1 MKKTISLILSALAL
15 ISCEK
20 QPLEVTD
27 NSFKFKTEVRSS
39 EETLEYSIYL
49 TLQSGSRTCD
59 YEFLYTIDGNP
70 SLFLLDK
77 DGNTVES
84 GVKVDFRSSNSIH
97 YKLPPLSVGE
107 HIIDITLSSEA
118 YSKQEDYKFSVQLSP
133 FTVHAEVNA
142 NKENPNSLLLISL
155 QDGLTDRPYC
165 LTATI
170 DSETFDLPESASE
183 IDFSKTP
190 IYTAHLPQIR
200 PGKHILR
207 LTLDDTF
214 STKTETIEFD
224 EPIRYPT
231 LDLTLSYNKQSG
243 NHELTISRNPYAI
256 RVRVQAKLIVTGSV
270 NYYASCSNSW
280 TYDEPWTFRTTD
292 TKMNEGEQSIDTDS
306 DGVFCVAERDKV
318 ASEITSSYIFSAIY
332 ISVGSGEDWYYKV
345 SGYEPV
351 YYKIT
356 KEELS
361 IHFEIEDVPG
371 ITPVLRNSISG
382 CTVSGIE

>member
-1 MKKTISLILSALAL
+1 MKKTISLLFITLAL
-15 ISCEK
+15 LSCEK
-20 QPLEVTD
+20 QPLEVID

-39 EETLEYSIYL
+39 EETLEYNIYL

-77 DGNTVES
+77 EGNTVES

-107 HIIDITLSSEA
+107 HNIDITLSSEA
-118 YSKQEDYKFSVQLSP
+118 FSKQEDYKFSVNLSP
-133 FTVHAEVNA
+133 FTVHAEVNT
-142 NKENPNSLLLISL
+142 NKENPYSLLLVSL

-165 LTATI
+165 LVATI
-170 DSETFDLPESASE
+170 DGENIELPEGASE

-190 IYTAHLPQIR
+190 IFTIPIPTIR

-214 STKTETIEFD
+214 STKTEDIEFD
-224 EPIRYPT
+224 EPVRFPT
-231 LDLTLSYNKQSG
+231 LDLSLAYNSHTG
-243 NHELTISRNPYAI
+243 HHELTISRNPYAI
-256 RVRVQAKLIVTGSV
+256 RVKVQSKLIITGSV
-270 NYYASCSNSW
+270 SYYAACSNGW
-280 TYDEPWTFRTTD
+280 TYSDPWTYRTTS
-292 TKMNEGEQSIDTDS
+292 TKTLDGEQSIDTLS
-306 DGVFCVAERDKV
+306 DGVFCLAERDKI
-318 ASEITSSYIFSAIY
+318 AEEITSSYIFSAIY
-332 ISVGSGEDWYYKV
+332 MSAGSSEDFYYKV

-351 YYKIT
+351 YYKIS

-361 IHFEIEDVPG
+361 VSFEIEDVPG
-371 ITPVLRNSISG
+371 IKPVLRNSISG